1 MRRTLRQATRAAA
14 PTFTTI
20 GALSS
25 AHLLL
30 LLGAAVWSRGRR
42 SAAVGEEITL
52 AVVIPAHDEETQ
64 IAAAVDSVRASR
76 YAEGKL
82 RVVVVADN
90 CTDRTGAAAAA
101 AGAEVW
107 ERADPDRTGKGYA
120 LAWAFERLLQDDSI
134 EGVAVIDADCQVSS
148 NLLATLAG
156 RLRGGADAV
165 QACYLVSNPEASPR
179 AALRWAGSAL
189 FNVVRPLG
197 RSQLGLS
204 SGLLG
209 TGMAISRPL
218 LVGSPWQA
226 FSYAEDREQHM
237 RWVLDGAR
245 VAFAP
250 EAQVHAPAP
259 SDHAGSRAQE
269 ARWESGRADLAMDL
283 TPKLLARWLRTGELA
298 ALDAALEPV
307 LPPQSLLL
315 GTNLLALAASS
326 VAGRRVLRRLAVA
339 SLLGQC
345 TYVVGGLTVLDAP
358 ACVWRALFSTPSFVG
373 HRISAIANSALGQG
387 PTEWERTERQPHH
400 TQPAADRR
408 ERVAP

>member
-1 MRRTLRQATRAAA
+1 MRRTLSQAARVTA
-14 PTFTTI
+14 PTFTAI
-20 GALSS
+20 GALSG

-30 LLGAAVWSRGRR
+30 LLGAAVRSRGRR
-42 SAAVGEEITL
+42 SAAAGEEITL
-52 AVVIPAHDEETQ
+52 AVVIPAHDEERQ
-64 IAAAVDSVRASR
+64 IAGAVDSVRAGR
-76 YAEGKL
+76 YAPGRL

-90 CTDRTGAAAAA
+90 CTDRTAAAAAA

-107 ERADPDRTGKGYA
+107 ERADPDRRGKGYA

-134 EGVAVIDADCQVSS
+134 EGVAVIDADCAVSS
-148 NLLATLAG
+148 NLLATFAG

-165 QACYLVSNPEASPR
+165 QAAYLVSNPDASPR
-179 AALRWAGSAL
+179 AALRWAGAAL
-189 FNVVRPLG
+189 FNIVRPLG

-237 RWVLDGAR
+237 RWVLGGAR

-250 EAQVHAPAP
+250 EAHVHAPAP
-259 SDHAGSRAQE
+259 SSHAGSRARE

-298 ALDAALEPV
+298 ALDAALEPM

-315 GTNLLALAASS
+315 GTNLLALAASG
-326 VAGRRVLRRLAVA
+326 VAGRRVLRGVAAA

-345 TYVVGGLTVLDAP
+345 TYIIGGLIVLDAP
-358 ACVWRALFSTPSFVG
+358 SPVWRSLLSVPWFVG
-373 HRISAIANSALGQG
+373 HRLWLMAGSVLGHG
-387 PTEWERTERQPHH
+387 PSEWERTQRPPEQAHQRSV
-400 TQPAADRR
+400 AA
-408 ERVAP
+408 

>member
-1 MRRTLRQATRAAA
+1 MRRTLRQATRVAA
-14 PTFTTI
+14 PAFTTI

-25 AHLLL
+25 AHLVLL
-30 LLGAAVWSRGRR
+30 LSAAMRSRGRPT
-42 SAAVGEEITL
+42 AAPGEAITL

-90 CTDRTGAAAAA
+90 CTDRTAAAAAA

-107 ERADPDRTGKGYA
+107 ERADPDRRGKGYA

-134 EGVAVIDADCQVSS
+134 EGVAVIDADCAVSA
-148 NLLATLAG
+148 NLLAALAG

-165 QACYLVSNPEASPR
+165 QATYLVSNPDASAR
-179 AALRWAGSAL
+179 AALRWAGAAL

-218 LVGSPWQA
+218 LLRSPWQA

-237 RWVLDGAR
+237 RWVLGGAR

-250 EAQVHAPAP
+250 EAQVRAPAP
-259 SDHAGSRAQE
+259 SHHAGGRAQE

-315 GTNLLALAASS
+315 GMNLLALAASS
-326 VAGRRVLRRLAVA
+326 ATGSPVLRRLAAA

-345 TYVVGGLTVLDAP
+345 TYIVGGLIVLDAP
-358 ACVWRALFSTPSFVG
+358 AAVWRSLLSVPLFVG
-373 HRISAIANSALGQG
+373 QRLSVMAGSALGHG
-387 PTEWERTERQPHH
+387 PSAWERTQRPPEQAHQRPV
-400 TQPAADRR
+400 AA
-408 ERVAP
+408 

>member
-1 MRRTLRQATRAAA
+1 MSRTLRQATRVAA
-14 PTFTTI
+14 PALTTI
-20 GALSS
+20 GALSG

-42 SAAVGEEITL
+42 STAAGEEITL

-76 YAEGKL
+76 YAEDKL

-90 CTDRTGAAAAA
+90 CTDRTAAAAAA

-107 ERADPDRTGKGYA
+107 ERVDARDRGKGYA

-134 EGVAVIDADCQVSS
+134 EGVAVIDADCEVSA

-165 QACYLVSNPEASPR
+165 QASYLVSNPDASPR
-179 AALRWAGSAL
+179 AALRWAGAAL

-218 LVGSPWQA
+218 LLGSPWQA

-237 RWVLDGAR
+237 RWVLGGAR

-259 SDHAGSRAQE
+259 SSHAGGRAQE
-269 ARWESGRADLAMDL
+269 ARWESGRADLARDL

-315 GTNLLALAASS
+315 GTNLLALAASR
-326 VAGRRVLRRLAVA
+326 VAGRRVLRRVA
-339 SLLGQC
+339 AGSLLGQC
-345 TYVVGGLTVLDAP
+345 AYVVGGLIVLEAP
-358 ACVWRALFSTPSFVG
+358 APVWRSLLSVPWFVAQRVSVMAGSVLG
-373 HRISAIANSALGQG
+373 HGTSA
-387 PTEWERTERQPHH
+387 WERTQRPPGQAHRRPV
-400 TQPAADRR
+400 AA
-408 ERVAP
+408 

>member
-1 MRRTLRQATRAAA
+1 MRRTLRRATRLAA
-14 PTFTTI
+14 PAFTTI

-30 LLGAAVWSRGRR
+30 LLGAALWSRGRR
-42 SAAVGEEITL
+42 SAAPGEEIAL

-64 IAAAVDSVRASR
+64 IAGAVDSIRASA
-76 YAEGKL
+76 YAEGKF

-90 CTDRTGAAAAA
+90 CTDRTAAVAAA

-107 ERADPDRTGKGYA
+107 ERADPDRRGKGYA

-134 EGVAVIDADCQVSS
+134 EGVAVIDADCAASA
-148 NLLATLAG
+148 NLLATLGG
-156 RLRGGADAV
+156 RLQGGADAV
-165 QACYLVSNPEASPR
+165 QAGYLISNPEASPR

-189 FNVVRPLG
+189 FNIVRPLG
-197 RSQLGLS
+197 RTQLGLS

-209 TGMAISRPL
+209 TGMALSRQL
-218 LVGSPWQA
+218 LLSSPWEA

-250 EAQVHAPAP
+250 EAHVSAPAP
-259 SDHAGSRAQE
+259 SHHADGRAQE
-269 ARWESGRADLAMDL
+269 ARWESGRAALAADL
-283 TPKLLARWLRTGELA
+283 TPKLLARWLRTRELA

-307 LPPQSLLL
+307 LAPQSLLL

-326 VAGRRVLRRLAVA
+326 VAGRRILRRLAAA

-345 TYVVGGLTVLDAP
+345 TYIVGGLAVLEAP
-358 ACVWRALFSTPSFVG
+358 AAVWRALLSVPWF
-373 HRISAIANSALGQG
+373 LGQRLSLLAGAAVGRG
-387 PTEWERTERQPHH
+387 PSEWERTRRP
-400 TQPAADRR
+400 PAPAHPRP
-408 ERVAP
+408 VAA

>member
-1 MRRTLRQATRAAA
+1 M
-14 PTFTTI
+14 
-20 GALSS
+20 
-25 AHLLL
+25 
-30 LLGAAVWSRGRR
+30 
-42 SAAVGEEITL
+42 
-52 AVVIPAHDEETQ
+52 
-64 IAAAVDSVRASR
+64 
-76 YAEGKL
+76 
-82 RVVVVADN
+82 
-90 CTDRTGAAAAA
+90 
-101 AGAEVW
+101 W
-107 ERADPDRTGKGYA
+107 ERADPDRRGKGYA

-134 EGVAVIDADCQVSS
+134 EGVAVIDADCAVSS

-165 QACYLVSNPEASPR
+165 QASYLVSNPDASPR
-179 AALRWAGSAL
+179 AALRWAGAAL

-250 EAQVHAPAP
+250 EAQVHAPVP
-259 SDHAGSRAQE
+259 SDHAGSRARE
-269 ARWESGRADLAMDL
+269 ARWESGRADLARDL

-315 GTNLLALAASS
+315 GTNLLALGASS
-326 VAGRRVLRRLAVA
+326 VAGSRLLRRVAAA

-345 TYVVGGLTVLDAP
+345 TYIIGGLIVLDAP
-358 ACVWRALFSTPSFVG
+358 VPVWRSLLSVPWFVG
-373 HRISAIANSALGQG
+373 HRLWLMAGSVLGQG
-387 PTEWERTERQPHH
+387 PSEWERTQRQPE
-400 TQPAADRR
+400 PAHQRP
-408 ERVAP
+408 VAA